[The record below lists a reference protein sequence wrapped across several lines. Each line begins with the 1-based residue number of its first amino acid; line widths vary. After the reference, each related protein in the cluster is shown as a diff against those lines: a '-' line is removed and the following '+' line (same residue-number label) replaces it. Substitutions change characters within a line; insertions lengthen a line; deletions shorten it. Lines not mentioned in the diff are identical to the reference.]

1 MPQNDFFK
9 NSLLIFPSMKF
20 LTKLCAGALADQWI
34 KSRDSVK
41 FYHFLHKRLS
51 DAELTIVLKSV
62 TEKDYRFGL
71 MNSTPSE
78 GDTIRVY
85 QDESG
90 KELHVTT
97 AVCCPDVFLNPEH
110 HYGFPVHF
118 VGLVRKWVRNYDK
131 PLYFFDTYIPEVF
144 PRDLLIQ
151 FSREKECAKNH
162 FRSTRE
168 KNHRSM
174 PKKHEFKISRKK
186 R

>member
-1 MPQNDFFK
+1 MIFFK

-20 LTKLCAGALADQWI
+20 FTKLCASTLADQWI
-34 KSRDSVK
+34 KSKDSVK
-41 FYHFLHKRLS
+41 FYRFLRERLS

-71 MNSTPSE
+71 KNSTPSR
-78 GDTIRVY
+78 GDRVHVY
-85 QDESG
+85 QDEYG
-90 KELHVTT
+90 KEIHTIS
-97 AVCCPDVFLNPEH
+97 AICCPDVFLNPEH

-118 VGLVRKWVRNYDK
+118 VGLVRKWVRNYDN
-131 PLYFFDTYIPEVF
+131 PVYLFDVYYI

-162 FRSTRE
+162 FRSTQE
-168 KNHRSM
+168 KNHRFM